1 MPATAPSR
9 STLKL
14 TLTIGMI
21 PLALDVFAA
30 VEESNISRSMYVKD
44 GGVLHKVGMTTFDTV
59 TGKNIERSDVVK
71 CVETPE
77 GDLVEVSDD
86 ELQAL
91 LASENGTCSF
101 LGFLPQDQFDY
112 STEKP
117 YQVRPQKVKTV
128 KNPYEKP
135 FVLIMEAMRE
145 TATVALLSF
154 VNRGKTRY
162 AAIDCDGHLVTLRFD
177 EEVREERPMP
187 TAVLSDQ
194 EKAMGVTFIDTFK
207 IDETP
212 VFHDDDS
219 ARLMQFAVDKAKTLA
234 EGGVVTIPSVT
245 DAAPAAGDDLMALMA
260 ASLQQK
266 S

>member
-1 MPATAPSR
+1 MPAPAPGKA
-9 STLKL
+9 TMKL

-21 PLALDVFAA
+21 PLALDVFSA

-44 GGVLHKVGMTTFDTV
+44 GGTLHKVGMTTYDTV
-59 TGKNIERSDVVK
+59 TGKNVERSDVIK

-86 ELQAL
+86 ELQAM

-117 YQVRPQKVKTV
+117 YQVRPQRAKT
-128 KNPYEKP
+128 KQNPYEKP

-145 TATVALLSF
+145 TSTVALLSF
-154 VNRGKTRY
+154 VSRGKTRY
-162 AAIDCDGHLVTLRFD
+162 AAIDCDGHLATLRFD
-177 EEVREERPMP
+177 EEVRAERPMP
-187 TAVLSDQ
+187 TVTLTAQ
-194 EKAMGVTFIDTFK
+194 EKAMGVSFIDNFK
-207 IDETP
+207 VDEAP

-219 ARLMQFAVDKAKTLA
+219 ERLMQFAVQKVKTLA
-234 EGGVVTIPSVT
+234 EGGEVVIPTVES
-245 DAAPAAGDDLMALMA
+245 AAPAAGDDLMALMA

-266 S
+266 

>member
-1 MPATAPSR
+1 MPANAPSR

-21 PLALDVFAA
+21 PLALDVFSA

-44 GGVLHKVGMTTFDTV
+44 GGVLHKCGMTTYDTV
-59 TGKNIERSDVVK
+59 TGKNIEKSDVTK

-77 GDLVEVSDD
+77 GVLVEISDD

-91 LASENGTCSF
+91 LASENGTCTF
-101 LGFLPQDQFDY
+101 LGFLPQEKFDY

-117 YQVRPQKVKTV
+117 YQVRPQKVKT
-128 KNPYEKP
+128 KANPYEKP
-135 FVLIMEAMRE
+135 FVLIMDAMRE
-145 TATVALLSF
+145 TETVALLSF

-162 AAIDCDGHLVTLRFD
+162 AAIDCDGRLATLRFD

-194 EKAMGVTFIDTFK
+194 ERAMGVTFIDTFK
-207 IDETP
+207 LDEAP
-212 VFHDDDS
+212 VFHDEDS
-219 ARLMQFAVDKAKTLA
+219 GKLMQFAVDKAKTLA
-234 EGGVVTIPSVT
+234 EGGEVVIPT
-245 DAAPAAGDDLMALMA
+245 ADAPVAESGGDLMALLA
-260 ASLQQK
+260 QSVGAK
-266 S
+266 